1 MGLISKQMVFEAIG
15 MCDITQGNKVDGKRE
30 EGLWP
35 TPGTLQHFKVGQ
47 KKLGRKQRLLCHPS
61 QKKKMLQEGR
71 SGQLLRL
78 QPKTKQNKTKQNKT
92 KQNKTQLDFTS
103 WRLWWTLKIVTVVE
117 IMFLS
122 DCVKERKLWT
132 LDCGELIDN
141 ATNTHTLV
149 NRPDKGQI

>member
-1 MGLISKQMVFEAIG
+1 MSPKSKEENVAR
-15 MCDITQGNKVDGKRE
+15 RE
-30 EGLWP
+30 KWSTSPVAAE
-35 TPGTLQHFKVGQ
+35 
-47 KKLGRKQRLLCHPS
+47 
-61 QKKKMLQEGR
+61 
-71 SGQLLRL
+71 
-78 QPKTKQNKTKQNKT
+78 NKT

-103 WRLWWTLKIVTVVE
+103 WRLWWTLKTVTVVE